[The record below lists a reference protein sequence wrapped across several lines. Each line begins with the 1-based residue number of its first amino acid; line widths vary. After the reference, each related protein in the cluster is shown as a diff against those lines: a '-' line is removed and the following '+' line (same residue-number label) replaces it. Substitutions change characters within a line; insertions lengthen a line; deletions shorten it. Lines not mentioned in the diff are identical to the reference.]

1 MNPSDLMPEAFYY
14 ADPNSQPVGP
24 LSIDEIRRFAEAGV
38 VPRDVMVCEAGGD
51 NWRSLDSFYR
61 GGMGTKASDTPS
73 TPARPLAEM
82 RPAKLVLSLKI
93 TYTATILVALVA
105 FALNT
110 VTDRGAVQSGDPY
123 YSEGFDAL
131 AMTLTLLS
139 IAGSVALIYLLV
151 LSLPERHRFTTPVK
165 AAGFFLIPVFA
176 SYWVFRLLPGLVKG
190 TMQWWLESAPGK
202 SGRLAWL
209 MPFSVITA
217 VFIAVSGILDVVGGV
232 WFLGDPPTK
241 GWEGV
246 IFLSGLAY
254 MLGESAFFHFTLSLL
269 HVLRGLVD
277 PGDYE
282 REALK
287 AKQTPFWKFRPGPW
301 SPSYA
306 FLFPIIFIGIWTM
319 RLSQ

>member
-1 MNPSDLMPEAFYY
+1 MPEAFYY
-14 ADPNSQPVGP
+14 ADTNSQPVGP
-24 LSIDEIRRFAEAGV
+24 LSLAEIRKFANAGV

-51 NWRSLDSFYR
+51 NWRSLDAMD
-61 GGMGTKASDTPS
+61 GGGIDRRPAFAPSAAAS
-73 TPARPLAEM
+73 PLAEM
-82 RPAKLVLSLKI
+82 RPATLVRTLKI

-110 VTDRGAVQSGDPY
+110 GTGRGAVQSGDPY

-139 IAGSVALIYLLV
+139 IAGSLALIYLLV
-151 LSLPERHRFTTPVK
+151 LSPPERHRFTTPVK
-165 AAGFFLIPVFA
+165 AAGFLLIPLFA

-190 TMQWWLESAPGK
+190 TREWWLESAPGK

-209 MPFSVITA
+209 IPFAVITA
-217 VFIAVSGILDVVGGV
+217 VFMAISGILEVVGGV
-232 WFLGDPPTK
+232 WFLGDPPAK
-241 GWEGV
+241 GWEGI

-254 MLGESAFFHFTLSLL
+254 MLAESAFFHFTLPLL
-269 HVLRGLVD
+269 HVLRGLID

-306 FLFPIIFIGIWTM
+306 FLFPIIFIAVWTM
-319 RLSQ
+319 RTPQ